1 MIINAVSPGERILY
15 LETKSSKPSG
25 SKVVKL
31 GSKNWL
37 CRPIYFSS
45 GISHTNCCF
54 WVFTASFFCV
64 NKRHDNTSQFH
75 ECYTFPHSFFIY
87 YFGYKIKF
95 LGQNKN
101 KNIVC
106 DTKTVN
112 NAFNKSTD
120 GGAGRNVANRE
131 GRPIFILC
139 IHSRD
144 LKKKNR
150 CPLNNGRSP
159 VESSCHQVAG
169 WVLLGDAA
177 ILGTQLWSMPLTCW
191 HVGPSAITARAT
203 LVKEHPCCWTHV

>member
-1 MIINAVSPGERILY
+1 M
-15 LETKSSKPSG
+15 
-25 SKVVKL
+25 
-31 GSKNWL
+31 
-37 CRPIYFSS
+37 
-45 GISHTNCCF
+45 
-54 WVFTASFFCV
+54 

-144 LKKKNR
+144 LKKKKIAAPSIMEGVQWNQLATR
-150 CPLNNGRSP
+150 WLAGSFWGMLPYWELSFGL
-159 VESSCHQVAG
+159 CH
-169 WVLLGDAA
+169 
-177 ILGTQLWSMPLTCW
+177 
-191 HVGPSAITARAT
+191 
-203 LVKEHPCCWTHV
+203 